1 MPDTTL
7 STKQRAELLKTA
19 FAQALPALEL
29 SVALFNYL
37 VSRDTLEM
45 AGFAVTESMTEFD
58 TFTTFVRESWYSG
71 KCWLPASVVL
81 VGHQGAGKTTLAT
94 RLLTGKFDNSV
105 VSTRG
110 VEMCTCVAAVVPSLY
125 RVQSLRS
132 GRLCVAMCACVWLWY
147 VAQRRGCS
155 KQKPSSNSRPQP
167 EVRQAGELAMA
178 VTTDCHR

>member
-1 MPDTTL
+1 MSP
-7 STKQRAELLKTA
+7 KQRAELLQTA
-19 FAQALPALEL
+19 FAKALPALEL

-37 VSRDTLEM
+37 VSRDTLQIV
-45 AGFAVTESMTEFD
+45 GFADSLTERNA
-58 TFTTFVRESWYSG
+58 FTMFVRELWYSG
-71 KCWLPASVVL
+71 ECWLPASVVL

-94 RLLTGKFDNSV
+94 RLLTGKFDNTIV
-105 VSTRG
+105 TTRG

-167 EVRQAGELAMA
+167 DVRQAGELAMA
-178 VTTDCHR
+178 VATARHRPK